1 MRLSPVWV
9 PARTYPSPLRA
20 GHILARMDS
29 LFAPPP
35 VLKPHLQPFRFWI
48 WLQLILLRLYV
59 RRTRGRGTPFLTM
72 CDARGNVWIAAIG
85 DMPTVARPDP
95 LTFTLSKACQVAM
108 GSASEPAPA
117 HDAGDHRVGTTLF
130 PMIRPHDAE
139 LRLPPPDT

>member
-1 MRLSPVWV
+1 M
-9 PARTYPSPLRA
+9 PARTYPPPLRA

-95 LTFTLSKACQVAM
+95 LAFTLPKACQVAM
-108 GSASEPAPA
+108 GSASEHAPA